1 MNVANL
7 KPTILILSVLLLS
20 GCFQEELENFVNRE
34 TLSFNGLYD
43 NPHNKDVLEFRQG
56 VVYMHSAQQ
65 KWERPFSVDG
75 KTLRIQIRNNSKEK
89 RDDLVMTIHGQGEV
103 LTCSACAMFHL
114 SNNWVKLNAEPQN
127 ASASSTQ

>member
-7 KPTILILSVLLLS
+7 KPIILILSVLLLS

-65 KWERPFSVDG
+65 NGSAHLALMAKHYGSRSVITP
-75 KTLRIQIRNNSKEK
+75 KKN
-89 RDDLVMTIHGQGEV
+89 VMIW
-103 LTCSACAMFHL
+103 S
-114 SNNWVKLNAEPQN
+114 
-127 ASASSTQ
+127 